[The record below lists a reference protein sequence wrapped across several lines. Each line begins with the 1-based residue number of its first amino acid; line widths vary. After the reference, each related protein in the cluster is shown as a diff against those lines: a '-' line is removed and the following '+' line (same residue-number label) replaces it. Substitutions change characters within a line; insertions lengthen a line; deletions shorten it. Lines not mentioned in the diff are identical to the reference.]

1 MTGMGQDIRYGLR
14 TLLKHPG
21 FTVIVL
27 ITLALGIGANT
38 AVFSVVN
45 GVLLRPL
52 GYPEPDRLVA
62 VYTANPARDFNRMDT
77 SYPDFK
83 DWREQNNSFVD
94 MGIHTGQACNF
105 TGSTRPE
112 QLLMVRASASLLPV
126 LGLDAKVGRTFGAE
140 EDQPGKDRVVVLS
153 DSFWRRGFGAD
164 PDVVART
171 ILLDNVPVTVL
182 GVLPP
187 ELEKAWAPF
196 DVWSPLPFSPD
207 DFGRGY
213 RSFDVF
219 GRLKPGVSVAQAQAE
234 MEGIAAR
241 LAEAY
246 PGTNKGHTVNV
257 VPIIDVLVGDAAR
270 PALTVLVAVV
280 VFVLLIA
287 CANVA
292 NLLLAKAT
300 VRQREF
306 AVRSAL
312 GAGRWRLV
320 RQMITECTVLALAGG
335 VLGVLLAVWGLDI
348 LVAVLSNT
356 VGRTD
361 EVAVDR
367 PVLVFTLILSLATAV
382 LFGFAPALKSSSANV
397 VETLKDGVRSGFTG
411 KSGRTRRDLL
421 IVAQVAMAL
430 ALVTCAGLMLR
441 SFLTL
446 RAVDSGFDT
455 RRLLTMRL
463 RLPEN
468 KYETAEKCAAFFE
481 QVTRQIRRTPGLTSA
496 AAVSSIPLVGR
507 DRESGATIEDY
518 MPPDDPSGGIMVGDA
533 IVTPGY
539 FETMGIPLLG
549 GREFTEHDDADG
561 PGVAIVNDY
570 MAQRFWPAQNAVG
583 KRLKFDSRDSETPWL
598 TVIGVVG
605 DVKQVALNRDVRLET
620 YRPHAQVPSLYMT
633 VVART
638 PGDPLSATTA
648 VQNAIWEVDPDL
660 AVYRVRSMKDIV
672 SANTR
677 GLGAM
682 VALLIV
688 FAAIALTLSTAGL
701 YGVISYTVNRRTQ
714 EIGIRIALG
723 AQSRDVLRLVIT
735 RSVVLTLVGVTV
747 GTGLALLLG
756 RTLET
761 LMYGVSPTDP
771 TTFIGVGAMLIVVG
785 LLASYLPARRATKVD
800 PMVAL
805 RYE

>member
-1 MTGMGQDIRYGLR
+1 MTGIGQDIRYGLR
-14 TLLKHPG
+14 TLLKQPG
-21 FTVIVL
+21 FTMIAL
-27 ITLALGIGANT
+27 LTLALGIGANT
-38 AVFSVVN
+38 AVFSIVN
-45 GVLLRPL
+45 GVLLKPL

-62 VYTANPARDFNRMDT
+62 VYTADPARGFNRMDT
-77 SYPDFK
+77 SYPDFN
-83 DWREQNNSFVD
+83 DWRKQNSSFVD
-94 MGIHTGQACNF
+94 MGICTARACNF
-105 TGSTRPE
+105 TGSARPE
-112 QLLMVRASASLLPV
+112 RLLMVRASASLLPV
-126 LGLDAKVGRTFGAE
+126 LGFDAKLGRTFGTE
-140 EDQPGKDRVVVLS
+140 ENQPGKDRVVVLS
-153 DSFWRRGFGAD
+153 DSFWQRGFGGD

-196 DVWSPLPFSPD
+196 DVWSPLPFSTD

-241 LAEAY
+241 LGEAY
-246 PGTNKGHTVNV
+246 PSTNKGHTVSV
-257 VPIIDVLVGDAAR
+257 VPIIDILVGDAAV
-270 PALTVLVAVV
+270 PALTILVAAV

-300 VRQREF
+300 VRQKEF

-312 GAGRWRLV
+312 GAGRGRLV

-335 VLGVLLAVWGLDI
+335 VLGMLLAVWGLDI

-356 VGRTD
+356 VGRMD

-367 PVLVFTLILSLATAV
+367 RVLVFTLVLSFATAL
-382 LFGFAPALKSSSANV
+382 LFGLAPALKSSCASV
-397 VETLKDGVRSGFTG
+397 VESLKDGVRSGVIG
-411 KSGRTRRDLL
+411 KSGRARRDLL

-430 ALVTCAGLMLR
+430 ALVTCAALMLR
-441 SFLTL
+441 SFVTL
-446 RAVDSGFDT
+446 RSVDSGFDT

-468 KYETAEKCAAFFE
+468 NYDTEEKRAAFFE
-481 QVTRQIRRTPGLTSA
+481 QVTRQIRGTPGLTSA
-496 AAVSSIPLVGR
+496 AAVSSTPLVGR
-507 DRESGATIEDY
+507 DRESGVTIEDY
-518 MPPDDPSGGIMVGDA
+518 MPPDDPSGGIMVGDT

-549 GREFTEHDDADG
+549 GREFTEHDDSNG
-561 PGVAIVNDY
+561 PGVAIVNAR
-570 MAQRFWPAQNAVG
+570 MAHRFWPGQNAVG

-605 DVKQVALNRDVRLET
+605 DVRQVTLSQDVRLEA
-620 YRPHAQVPSLYMT
+620 YRPHAQVPSSNMT

-638 PGDPLSATTA
+638 SGDPLNATTT

-660 AVYRVRSMKDIV
+660 AVYGVRSMKGIV

-682 VALLIV
+682 VALLTV
-688 FAAIALTLSTAGL
+688 FAAIALTLSGAGM
-701 YGVISYTVNRRTQ
+701 YGVISYTVSRRTQ
-714 EIGIRIALG
+714 EIGICTALG

-735 RSVVLTLVGVTV
+735 RSVVLTLVGVT
-747 GTGLALLLG
+747 GGMGLALLLG
-756 RTLET
+756 RALET
-761 LMYGVSPTDP
+761 LMYGVSPTDIP
-771 TTFIGVGAMLIVVG
+771 TFAGVAGALLIVA
-785 LLASYLPARRATKVD
+785 LLASYLPARRATKID
-800 PMVAL
+800 PVAAL
-805 RYE
+805 RCE